1 MAQILDY
8 GIYIK
13 SIYKALE
20 AKSKSSGWK
29 DDDWLIGTF
38 EDYRD
43 CIRAQIHDVLVPL
56 ETPEA
61 EKEIR
66 EILGKYVIGYVDK
79 KKRIVYQGALDWISS
94 KLAQIQNENKKI
106 KRISAEKMQEVKRK
120 LEI

>member
-20 AKSKSSGWK
+20 ERAKTVEWK
-29 DDDWLIGTF
+29 DDEWLIGTF
-38 EDYRD
+38 SDYRD

-56 ETPEA
+56 GTPDS

-66 EILGKYVIGYVDK
+66 EILSKYVIGYPDK
-79 KKRIVYQGALDWISS
+79 KKKIVYQESDSGKRYSFTGSGQLDH
-94 KLAQIQNENKKI
+94 
-106 KRISAEKMQEVKRK
+106 
-120 LEI
+120 

>member
-20 AKSKSSGWK
+20 ERTKTAEWK
-29 DDDWLIGTF
+29 DDEWLIGTF
-38 EDYRD
+38 SDYRD

-56 ETPEA
+56 GTPDS

-66 EILGKYVIGYVDK
+66 DILSKYVIGYVDK
-79 KKRIVYQGALDWISS
+79 KKKIVYQGALDWISS
-94 KLAQIQNENKKI
+94 KLAQIQTSPTCS
-106 KRISAEKMQEVKRK
+106 R
-120 LEI
+120 